1 MGTPALLSIVEQN
14 GEAVMHFARHYD
26 GDASH
31 VLPNLAP
38 VLERIRAIG
47 PRDSYGLRL
56 ADVAALVAW
65 VGVEE
70 ERAYAADRESLGLPR
85 SGKLTTW
92 RPVSDNHAFSAYF
105 CHAYTLDLNTLALTQ
120 DY

>member
-1 MGTPALLSIVEQN
+1 MGTPALLTIVEQN
-14 GEAVMHFARHYD
+14 GEAVMHFRRHYD

-38 VLERIRAIG
+38 VLERIRAIS
-47 PRDSYGLRL
+47 PRDAYGLRL

-85 SGKLTTW
+85 TGKMTTW
-92 RPVSDNHAFSAYF
+92 RPISVDHAQEAYF